1 VRFFCF
7 LFDSSRT
14 ARHLLVRA
22 LPNSSILIHCI
33 PSVTWD
39 TRVEVG
45 FLVGLKFFYKRS
57 FIRWNMVLVHSSSNH
72 PFSGPIVEWVCD
84 EVTRPHCAGF
94 VTQVCHET
102 PKFLH
107 LNFGRVQRAFQAA
120 GSAQSDRK
128 INHLLDFPLQN
139 LTFDDLRNN
148 KDEYGNYNLLSLI
161 RHEDY
166 NSEKFSHGQYIS
178 IARVEHADGASK
190 RVEYNDSQVKIM

>member
-1 VRFFCF
+1 
-7 LFDSSRT
+7 
-14 ARHLLVRA
+14 
-22 LPNSSILIHCI
+22 
-33 PSVTWD
+33 
-39 TRVEVG
+39 
-45 FLVGLKFFYKRS
+45 
-57 FIRWNMVLVHSSSNH
+57 
-72 PFSGPIVEWVCD
+72 
-84 EVTRPHCAGF
+84 
-94 VTQVCHET
+94 
-102 PKFLH
+102 
-107 LNFGRVQRAFQAA
+107 VQRAFQAA